1 MRVHHCTGKPPSTD
15 KDIAALKT
23 IRLSTYNHEE
33 LHLLLQCEGFTY
45 SNVTAA
51 SAAAAAGI
59 KLPYPAMDSASA
71 CNAIA
76 SSDSQRPAQAVQTS
90 MRPQKQLV
98 SAISTASVG
107 LPMVPA
113 AARGQERWW
122 HFAAI
127 IFAAVLTCAA
137 LARCALKGVPSIP
150 QPVSTANA
158 MKSMMQR
165 QKLKK
170 EDENAPE
177 ETEML

>member
-1 MRVHHCTGKPPSTD
+1 MYQSVEVSWVRGQDPEMRVHHCTGKPPSTD

-71 CNAIA
+71 CDAIA
-76 SSDSQRPAQAVQTS
+76 SSDSQ
-90 MRPQKQLV
+90 
-98 SAISTASVG
+98 
-107 LPMVPA
+107 
-113 AARGQERWW
+113 RWW